1 MGSHA
6 MPGRPTALI
15 SFFREDKR
23 MTSTNINR
31 KLKSLWF
38 FLLFPLLFVSRPARA
53 QVDITGEWSPRV
65 YNDGMDIGDY
75 TGIPLNEAGRLR
87 AESWSPDQV
96 DLPEN
101 MCRPHPIDMGLRVS
115 VSQLNI
121 SREIDADTN
130 QPVGYRLH
138 VAWQQ
143 PEQVIW
149 MDGRPHPSA
158 NAAHKWSGFSTGQWE
173 GNTLVYT
180 TDHLKEAY
188 LTRTGV
194 PRSSKSTVTTR
205 IKRYGNY
212 LTVIFIINDPAYLTE
227 PYIREYSWVYTPDQ
241 VIAPFPCEIIPE
253 GTILN
258 AGSVPS
264 YLPGKNDALTD
275 FAAEYGIPPEAAL
288 GGAETTSPDYI
299 EKMKTMKKLPRT
311 TTTHFKRAG

>member
-1 MGSHA
+1 M
-6 MPGRPTALI
+6 RI
-15 SFFREDKR
+15 
-23 MTSTNINR
+23 TNR
-31 KLKSLWF
+31 DLKSGACR
-38 FLLFPLLFVSRPARA
+38 LLPLLLLTLMIMLPSPPARA

-65 YNDGMDIGDY
+65 YNDGLDIGDY
-75 TGIPLNEAGRLR
+75 TGIPLNAAGRLR

-101 MCRPHPIDMGLRVS
+101 LCRPHPIDIGLRVS
-115 VSQLNI
+115 VSQLEI
-121 SREIDADTN
+121 SKEMDHDTR
-130 QPVGYRLH
+130 QTLAYRLH

-143 PEQVIW
+143 PEQLIW

-158 NAAHKWSGFSTGQWE
+158 YAAHKWSGFSTGHWE

-194 PRSSKSTVTTR
+194 PRSANATVTTR

-212 LTVIFIINDPAYLTE
+212 LNVTFIINDPAYLTE

-241 VIAPFPCEIIPE
+241 VIAPFPCEIIPD
-253 GTILN
+253 GTIEA
-258 AGSVPS
+258 AGTVPN
-264 YLPGKNDALTD
+264 YLPGKNPALND
-275 FAAEYGIPPEAAL
+275 FAGEYGIPPEAAL

-299 EKMKTMKKLPRT
+299 KKMKTMKKLPRT
-311 TTTHFKRAG
+311 TTVHFKRNG